1 MKKLLLSSLLITQ
14 FLSFSNL
21 FGQDTLFSA
30 SNPNEALDLDV
41 NMAMFVIRTPQC
53 KKYVVSEIGV
63 KTHSTSLAGSFKL
76 GLYNAGSLI
85 YQSNEIVVPNGA
97 GNYSVTI
104 PDGIGVYNENVEI
117 GVAVLPS
124 SNAVKFERTTNF
136 TNDVVGEIV
145 NTNTSILI
153 ATNTYPTFPEPFT
166 PVIAWYGLMG
176 MTIKGALIP
185 LDINVSENS
194 GTANDG
200 IVCEGSSV
208 SLIADSPTY
217 LNFEWS
223 SGSTNVYNIVT
234 PLSSTTY
241 TVTVSYGDCENIASK
256 TISVLPL
263 PNTGTTTNDFTIS
276 ATATGTTYQWINC
289 ANGQPIA
296 GATSQSFTATTNGE
310 YAVIVTQNGCS
321 DTSACTTF
329 STIGIEELVNYF
341 NIYPNPSTSTLKI
354 ESNEAIELLEILD
367 LSGKTLFSQAKI
379 SNLHKLNI
387 EALNRGIYMIR
398 FTSNNQVVTKQFVKE

>member
-14 FLSFSNL
+14 FFSFSNL

-217 LNFEWS
+217 LNFAWS
-223 SGSTNVYNIVT
+223 NGSTNVYNIVT
-234 PLSSTTY
+234 PISSTTY

-289 ANGQPIA
+289 ANNQPIG
-296 GATSQSFTATTNGE
+296 GATSQSYTVTANGE

-341 NIYPNPSTSTLKI
+341 NIYPNPATSTLTI

-367 LSGKTLFSQAKI
+367 LSGKTLVSQAKI